1 MTSITAYVNIIIP
14 SHAGVLAKTESNRE
28 RSDLIEKQ
36 SENRRCFTIIWSL
49 DSGQRNCFSFADDF
63 NALLLNSFFCR
74 GSQINSVGF
83 SGVLSELAVLYFSDS
98 EVRHWQANDTSL
110 GGDPQS
116 PKKGGD
122 RHLKRTRSH
131 QVSFRLSDKEYA
143 LLQERLTASQLSLTK
158 FFIETISK
166 GKVIVIND
174 FVPLLSEM
182 KRQGVNLNQL
192 VRRVNQFSPV
202 SEQEILVT
210 LQQCQN
216 TYRRLYE
223 LSEQLG
229 A

>member
-1 MTSITAYVNIIIP
+1 M
-14 SHAGVLAKTESNRE
+14 
-28 RSDLIEKQ
+28 
-36 SENRRCFTIIWSL
+36 
-49 DSGQRNCFSFADDF
+49 
-63 NALLLNSFFCR
+63 
-74 GSQINSVGF
+74 
-83 SGVLSELAVLYFSDS
+83 
-98 EVRHWQANDTSL
+98 
-110 GGDPQS
+110 
-116 PKKGGD
+116 
-122 RHLKRTRSH
+122 KRTRSH

-143 LLQERLTASQLSLTK
+143 LLQRKLAASGMSLTE

-174 FVPLLSEM
+174 FIPLLSEL

-192 VRRVNQFSPV
+192 TRRINQFSPT
-202 SEQEILVT
+202 SEREIITT

>member
-1 MTSITAYVNIIIP
+1 M
-14 SHAGVLAKTESNRE
+14 
-28 RSDLIEKQ
+28 
-36 SENRRCFTIIWSL
+36 
-49 DSGQRNCFSFADDF
+49 
-63 NALLLNSFFCR
+63 
-74 GSQINSVGF
+74 
-83 SGVLSELAVLYFSDS
+83 
-98 EVRHWQANDTSL
+98 
-110 GGDPQS
+110 
-116 PKKGGD
+116 
-122 RHLKRTRSH
+122 
-131 QVSFRLSDKEYA
+131 SFRLNDKEYA
-143 LLQERLTASQLSLTK
+143 LLQRKLAASGKSLTK

-174 FVPLLSEM
+174 FVPLLSEL

>member
-1 MTSITAYVNIIIP
+1 MKRVR
-14 SHAGVLAKTESNRE
+14 SN
-28 RSDLIEKQ
+28 
-36 SENRRCFTIIWSL
+36 
-49 DSGQRNCFSFADDF
+49 
-63 NALLLNSFFCR
+63 
-74 GSQINSVGF
+74 
-83 SGVLSELAVLYFSDS
+83 
-98 EVRHWQANDTSL
+98 
-110 GGDPQS
+110 
-116 PKKGGD
+116 
-122 RHLKRTRSH
+122 

-143 LLQERLTASQLSLTK
+143 LLQTKLAASGLSLTE

-174 FVPLLSEM
+174 FLPLLGEL

-192 VRRVNQFSPV
+192 ARRANQFSPMT
-202 SEQEILVT
+202 EQEIITT

>member
-1 MTSITAYVNIIIP
+1 M
-14 SHAGVLAKTESNRE
+14 
-28 RSDLIEKQ
+28 
-36 SENRRCFTIIWSL
+36 
-49 DSGQRNCFSFADDF
+49 
-63 NALLLNSFFCR
+63 
-74 GSQINSVGF
+74 
-83 SGVLSELAVLYFSDS
+83 
-98 EVRHWQANDTSL
+98 
-110 GGDPQS
+110 
-116 PKKGGD
+116 
-122 RHLKRTRSH
+122 KRTRSH

-143 LLQERLTASQLSLTK
+143 LLQRKLAASDLTLTE

-174 FVPLLSEM
+174 FIPLLLEL

-192 VRRVNQFSPV
+192 TRRINQFSPT
-202 SEQEILVT
+202 SEREIITT